1 VSGPGL
7 ERRPLRGT
15 LPRKPMPLQ
24 PLLDVLLALLTL
36 ALAAA
41 LGFLLARWSR

>member
-7 ERRPLRGT
+7 ERLF
-15 LPRKPMPLQ
+15 PRKPMPLQ
-24 PLLDVLLALLTL
+24 PLLDVLMALLTL

-41 LGFLLARWSR
+41 LGFLLARGRR